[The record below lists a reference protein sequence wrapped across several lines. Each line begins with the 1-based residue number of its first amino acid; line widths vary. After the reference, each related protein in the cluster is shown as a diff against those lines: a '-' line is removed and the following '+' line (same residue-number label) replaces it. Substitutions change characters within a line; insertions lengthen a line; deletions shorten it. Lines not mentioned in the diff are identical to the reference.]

1 MKKAILLVRVST
13 EKQNFDEQEKQL
25 YNMAITDGFK
35 DNEIIPIAEKESG
48 IKLSEDE
55 RKGLNRLKEE
65 ISKGGVNTVY
75 VWEVSRIGRKK
86 KVIFSIVELLQ
97 QHKIQLVVKEPFIKL
112 LNDDGSIND
121 GAETILTLFA
131 QMAESEMRN
140 KQARWQRTRR
150 ANALK
155 GKWNGGKNIKYGYSL
170 DADNYYIINEYEA
183 NIVREIYH
191 LYTDDSL
198 SQRDI
203 VKEYKSRGIV
213 LSNDRVRRI
222 LQDKGYTGEEYTTT
236 VYKNGKRCK
245 GQTIKYP
252 QIISK
257 EQYEAVK
264 NKRAKAN
271 ITVARGE
278 NYYFGRQLITCPEC
292 GHSFLPY
299 KVNSIYCCLAYKHD
313 NHDLAKCYNTV
324 TIGINALDTILWY
337 DAKGEYI
344 NYLNTARSKDKKQ
357 YTERIEVLRQKITQC
372 ENVISS
378 ASAKM
383 EKVADMY
390 VEGVYSKEKYKTEIA
405 KIKTSTAE
413 EENNRITYQN
423 EIAKI
428 NDLLEN
434 IGNEDVT
441 DKYINSLAMAN
452 EIKNYKE
459 MYDIVHRFISSVE
472 LYFVE
477 PLQGFKSNC
486 KRTKWRKIV
495 INHFDGEKTIY
506 YVNQW
511 GEKINYYTEPSVLI
525 GISKDEAIEKGI
537 YYIEITDSVQPI
549 KRELG
554 RKKKN

>member
-13 EKQNFDEQEKQL
+13 ERQNFDEQEQQL
-25 YNMAITDGFK
+25 YNLALADGFND
-35 DNEIIPIAEKESG
+35 DNIIIIAEKESG

-55 RKGLNRLKEE
+55 RKGLNRLKDE
-65 ISKGGVNTVY
+65 IAKGGVSTVY

-97 QHKIQLVVKEPFIKL
+97 QNGIQLIVKEPFIRL

-140 KQARWQRTRR
+140 KQARWKRTRK

-155 GKWNGGKNIKYGYSL
+155 GKWNGGKNVKYGYTL
-170 DADNYYIINEYEA
+170 DSDNYYIIDEYEA

-191 LYTDDSL
+191 LYTDESL

-203 VKEYKSRGIV
+203 VKEFASRGIV

-236 VYKNGKRCK
+236 VYRDGKREK

-257 EQYEAVK
+257 EQYDAVK

-271 ITVARGE
+271 ITVVRNESYYLARH
-278 NYYFGRQLITCPEC
+278 LIKCPEC

-299 KVNSIYCCLAYKHD
+299 KVNGIYCCLAYKHD
-313 NHDLAKCYNTV
+313 NHDLPKCYNNATV
-324 TIGINALDTILWY
+324 NIIALDTILWY

-344 NYLNTARSKDKKQ
+344 NYLNDARNSDRTQ
-357 YTERIEVLRQKITQC
+357 YTERIKVLKQKIAQC
-372 ENVISS
+372 SKVIDS
-378 ASAKM
+378 ASTKM

-390 VEGVYSKEKYKTEIA
+390 VEGVYSKDKYNAEIA
-405 KIKTSTAE
+405 KIKASTAQE
-413 EENNRITYQN
+413 EDNRIKYTN
-423 EIAKI
+423 EIEKI
-428 NDLLEN
+428 NKLINSLDD
-434 IGNEDVT
+434 EDMT
-441 DKYINSLAMAN
+441 DKYINSLATVDSIDN
-452 EIKNYKE
+452 RKE

-472 LYFVE
+472 VE
-477 PLQGFKSNC
+477 FCKCLQGYKPKT
-486 KRTKWRKIV
+486 KRTKLRRITV
-495 INHFDGEKTIY
+495 THLDGQKSIY
-506 YVNQW
+506 YINQY
-511 GEKINYYTEPSVLI
+511 GNDISYYTEPSELV
-525 GISKDEAIEKGI
+525 GITKDEAIKKGV
-537 YYIEITDSVQPI
+537 YYIDITSSVQTI
-549 KRELG
+549 KHDIG
-554 RKKKN
+554 RKKK

>member
-25 YNMAITDGFK
+25 YNLAVVDGFND
-35 DNEIIPIAEKESG
+35 DNIIIIAEKESG

-55 RKGLNRLKEE
+55 RKGLNRLKDE
-65 ISKGGVNTVY
+65 IAKGGVSTVY

-97 QHKIQLVVKEPFIKL
+97 QNGIQLIVKEPFIRL

-140 KQARWQRTRR
+140 KQARWKRTRK

-155 GKWNGGKNIKYGYSL
+155 GKWNGGKNVKYGYTL
-170 DADNYYIINEYEA
+170 DSDNYYIIDEYEA

-191 LYTDDSL
+191 LYTDESL

-203 VKEYKSRGIV
+203 VKEFASRGIV

-236 VYKNGKRCK
+236 VYRDGKREK

-252 QIISK
+252 KIISK

-292 GHSFLPY
+292 GHSFLAY
-299 KVNSIYCCLAYKHD
+299 KANGIYCCLAYKHD
-313 NHDLAKCYNTV
+313 NHDLPKCYNNATV
-324 TIGINALDTILWY
+324 NIIALDTILWY

-344 NYLNTARSKDKKQ
+344 NYLNDARNSDRTQ
-357 YTERIEVLRQKITQC
+357 YTERIKVLKQKIAQC
-372 ENVISS
+372 SKVIDS
-378 ASAKM
+378 ASTKM

-390 VEGVYSKEKYKTEIA
+390 VEGVYSKEKYNAEIA
-405 KIKTSTAE
+405 KIKASTAQE
-413 EENNRITYQN
+413 EDNRIKYTN
-423 EIAKI
+423 EIEKI
-428 NDLLEN
+428 NKLINSLDD
-434 IGNEDVT
+434 EDMT
-441 DKYINSLAMAN
+441 DKYINSLATVDSIDN
-452 EIKNYKE
+452 RKE

-472 LYFVE
+472 LYLVE
-477 PLQGFKSNC
+477 PLKGFKSNC
-486 KRTKWRKIV
+486 KRTRWRKIV

-511 GEKINYYTEPSVLI
+511 GEKINYYTEPSELV
-525 GISKDEAIEKGI
+525 GITKDEAIKKGV
-537 YYIEITDSVQPI
+537 YYIDITQSVQTVKHDI
-549 KRELG
+549 G
-554 RKKKN
+554 RKKK

>member
-13 EKQNFDEQEKQL
+13 ERQNFDEQEKQL
-25 YNMAITDGFK
+25 YNLAIADGYND
-35 DNEIIPIAEKESG
+35 DNIIIIAEKESG

-65 ISKGGVNTVY
+65 IAKGDVSTVY

-97 QHKIQLVVKEPFIKL
+97 THNIQLIVKEPSIRL
-112 LNDDGSIND
+112 LNNDGSIND

-140 KQARWQRTRR
+140 KQARWKRTRK
-150 ANALK
+150 ANAAK
-155 GKWNGGKNIKYGYSL
+155 GKWNGGKNVKFGYTL
-170 DADNYYIINEYEA
+170 DSDNYYIIDEETA
-183 NIVREIYH
+183 SIVREIYH

-203 VKEYKSRGIV
+203 VKEFKSRGIV

-236 VYKNGKRCK
+236 VYRNGKREQ

-252 QIISK
+252 PIISK

-271 ITVARGE
+271 ITVVRNE
-278 NYYFGRQLITCPEC
+278 SYYLGRQLIKCPEC
-292 GHSFLPY
+292 GHSFLAY
-299 KVNSIYCCLAYKHD
+299 KVNGIYCCLAYKHD
-313 NHDLAKCYNTV
+313 NHDLAKCHNNVTV
-324 TIGINALDTILWY
+324 NIIALDSVLWY

-344 NYLNTARSKDKKQ
+344 NYLNDARNSDRTQ
-357 YTERIEVLRQKITQC
+357 YTERIKVLRQKIAQC
-372 ENVISS
+372 SKVIDS

-383 EKVADMY
+383 EKVADIY
-390 VEGVYSKEKYKTEIA
+390 VAGVYSKDKYNAEIE
-405 KIKTSTAE
+405 KIKASTAQE
-413 EENNRITYQN
+413 EDNRIKYTN
-423 EIAKI
+423 EIEKI
-428 NDLLEN
+428 NQLISSLDD
-434 IGNEDVT
+434 EDMT
-441 DKYINSLAMAN
+441 DKYINSLATVDSIEN
-452 EIKNYKE
+452 IKE

-472 LYFVE
+472 LYLVE
-477 PLQGFKSNC
+477 PLKGFKSNC
-486 KRTKWRKIV
+486 KRTRWRKIA

-511 GEKINYYTEPSVLI
+511 GEKINYYTEPSELVGL
-525 GISKDEAIEKGI
+525 SKDEAIENGQ
-537 YYIEITDSVQPI
+537 YYIDITYQVQTVKHDI
-549 KRELG
+549 G
-554 RKKKN
+554 RKKK